1 MDHSAKSIFFF
12 GIYIAFIGVLF
23 TFVPNLLLELVNVP
37 ASHEVWIHLVGM
49 LLIFMGFFYAQAGR
63 ENMTAFFKWTLVTR
77 TAAAA
82 FVVGFILTGLI
93 SPVILLFW
101 LGDLAGAIWTAVA
114 LKKEGKLAF

>member
-1 MDHSAKSIFFF
+1 
-12 GIYIAFIGVLF
+12 
-23 TFVPNLLLELVNVP
+23 VNVP
-37 ASHEVWIHLVGM
+37 ASYEVWIHLVGM